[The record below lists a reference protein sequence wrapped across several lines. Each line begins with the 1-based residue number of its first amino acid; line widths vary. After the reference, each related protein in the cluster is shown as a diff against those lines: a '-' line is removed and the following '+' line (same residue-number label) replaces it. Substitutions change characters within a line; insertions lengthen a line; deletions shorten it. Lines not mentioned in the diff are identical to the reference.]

1 MGCGVSGYR
10 LLASGLLV
18 AAVASFSGAAKA
30 QSDSSSVDTA
40 RGALTGSTRRIGLGG
55 AFVALADDTEGV
67 AINPASVALRLPY
80 SWSTWDYGFGI
91 DFAVGAW
98 LPKNDLYNQGSA
110 EGQKKSAALFG
121 SVAAV
126 LYGGHFGIGMAAE
139 AQRNAATRADQEQ
152 GVSRSF
158 AANFGLVHTNL
169 GYGFIDGQ
177 LLLGAGARFV
187 GMSFDRASSSS
198 ALSTAGVGYETGVII
213 KPAFAR
219 YRLAASYK
227 SPIDASVST
236 DAGSSVVHVPWE
248 LSLGFAYQLGART
261 FNPRFES
268 VDEFVR
274 LGHPH
279 TEPSKADIA
288 AAERELFER
297 YERQQR
303 RYVLFS
309 TELALAEGNGERLG
323 VEKLWTKRSAVSGSR
338 PVIVPRVG
346 IESEVVAHI
355 LRLRAG
361 SYYEPERVDLQPARV
376 HGTGGFD
383 VRLFEWDVFGLVK
396 PFDWWQLSVA
406 ADAARAYLNTS
417 FSIGFWH

>member
-1 MGCGVSGYR
+1 VG
-10 LLASGLLV
+10 
-18 AAVASFSGAAKA
+18 SFSGAAKA

-40 RGALTGSTRRIGLGG
+40 RGPLTGSTRRIGLGG
-55 AFVALADDTEGV
+55 AFVALADDSEGV

-80 SWSTWDYGFGI
+80 SWTTWDYGLGI
-91 DFAVGAW
+91 DFAIGAW
-98 LPKNDLYNQGSA
+98 LPKNDWYNQGGA
-110 EGQKKSAALFG
+110 EGQKKSTALFG
-121 SVAAV
+121 SIAAV
-126 LYGGHFGIGMAAE
+126 LYGGHFGVGIAAE
-139 AQRNAATRADQEQ
+139 AQRNATSRADQEQ
-152 GVSRSF
+152 GISRNF
-158 AANFGLVHTNL
+158 AANFGMVHTNL
-169 GYGFIDGQ
+169 GYGFMDGQ

-187 GMSFDRASSSS
+187 GMSLDRASSSG
-198 ALSTAGVGYETGVII
+198 ALSTAGVGYEAGII
-213 KPAFAR
+213 VKPTVAR
-219 YRLAASYK
+219 YRVAASYK
-227 SPIDASVST
+227 SPIDATVST
-236 DAGSSVVHVPWE
+236 DAGNNVVHVPWE
-248 LSLGFAYQLGART
+248 LAFGFAYQLGARS

-268 VDEFVR
+268 VDEVLR
-274 LGHPH
+274 QRP
-279 TEPSKADIA
+279 TTAEPTKAEVE

-297 YERQQR
+297 YERRQR

-309 TELALAEGNGERLG
+309 TELALAEGDGERLG
-323 VEKLWTKRSAVSGSR
+323 VEKLWTSRSSVSSSR
-338 PVIVPRVG
+338 PVLVPRVG

-361 SYYEPERVDLQPARV
+361 SYYEPERVDLRPARV